1 MKKNNLPLNFHI
13 TEKDGCTIFSF
24 PGRTKMLSTSPLNGG
39 LTTHLSH
46 ALNINCMNSAYECE
60 MLGDTYEEDL
70 AVHAKLLGIDSASC
84 TALSTAAWT
93 ELCAVETVSF
103 QDLSVT
109 AAVTGGIDSNGMC
122 PGDPSSYYEQE
133 GKYEMLPPGTINVFL
148 YINQNLTDP
157 AMVRALMVCSEAKAA
172 AVSRLLLGSCYSEEP
187 ATGSGTDGT
196 VIAADMDGAHT
207 LTDASGHSKLGELIG
222 KAVIAAVKQALLK
235 QTAACGPRQ
244 FQVLVR
250 TSRYGITAGTLW
262 DFYTEYIDIFEKYH
276 IIFSRASD
284 LERTIQF
291 HNRTSNLVLCTS
303 LYLHLMDQ
311 LRWEL
316 IMEPEA
322 VREGKRLMLY
332 GLHWRND
339 LFLQDAY
346 PDEAWQIP
354 ALKKFSLKD
363 QLMFLMI
370 FYFGLDQ
377 QQPI

>member
-13 TEKDGCTIFSF
+13 TEKKGCTVFSF

-46 ALNINCMNSAYECE
+46 ALNINCMNGAYECE

-70 AVHAKLLGIDSASC
+70 AVHAKLLGIDPASC

-148 YINQNLTDP
+148 YINQNLTDS

-196 VIAADMDGAHT
+196 VIAAAMDSAHT

-262 DFYTEYIDIFEKYH
+262 DFYTEYIDIFQKYH

-322 VREGKRLMLY
+322 IREGKRLMLY

-339 LFLQDAY
+339 LFLQNAY

-377 QQPI
+377 QPI

>member
-1 MKKNNLPLNFHI
+1 MEKNNLPFNLHI
-13 TEKDGCTIFSF
+13 TAKDGNTIFSF
-24 PGRTKMLSTSPLNGG
+24 SGRTKILSTSPLNGG
-39 LTTHLSH
+39 ITTHLTH
-46 ALNINCMNSAYECE
+46 ALNINCMNGAYECE

-70 AVHAKLLGIDSASC
+70 AAHARLLRLDPAVC

-93 ELCAVETVSF
+93 ELCAVETAVF

-109 AAVTGGIDSNGMC
+109 AAVTGGIDANGMC

-148 YINQNLTDP
+148 YINQNLTDS
-157 AMVRALMVCSEAKAA
+157 AMVRALMICSEAKAA
-172 AVSRLLLGSCYSEEP
+172 AVSQLLLGSCYSEEP

-222 KAVIAAVKQALLK
+222 KTVIAAVKQALLK

-250 TSRYGITAGTLW
+250 TSRYGITAGILW
-262 DFYTEYIDIFEKYH
+262 DFYTEYLDIFQKYG
-276 IIFSRASD
+276 IIFSRASA
-284 LERTIQF
+284 LEHALQC
-291 HNRTSNLVLCTS
+291 HNRTSNLVLCIS
-303 LYLHLMDQ
+303 LYVHLMDQ
-311 LRWEL
+311 LRWGL

-322 VREGKRLMLY
+322 IREGMRLMLC
-332 GLHWRND
+332 GLHWRGE

-346 PDEAWQIP
+346 SDEAWQVP
-354 ALKKFSLKD
+354 ASRKFSLKD
-363 QLMFLMI
+363 QLMYLLI
-370 FYFGLDQ
+370 FYLWTDWL
-377 QQPI
+377 